1 MNTMNKPV
9 IPANT
14 SRSSIAIS
22 PPNMAELHT
31 TIIGTAPLMIAR
43 FSHKSMQAMLEKH
56 VAGSQANKRK
66 AKAARDLD
74 SDFQGARHISTDGWD
89 GIHAGAFRAAMISAC
104 RLVGFKMTLAK
115 LSLFVHADGYDRVDA
130 TPLVQIIGGEPERS
144 EMPVR
149 NQTGVMDIRIR
160 PVWRTWRVN
169 LRLRYDAD
177 QFQAAD
183 VMNLLARVGMQVG
196 IGEGRPDSR
205 ESAGIGFGLFRIEG
219 EAD

>member
-1 MNTMNKPV
+1 MNAISKPTA
-9 IPANT
+9 IT
-14 SRSSIAIS
+14 IS

-43 FSHKSMQAMLEKH
+43 FSQKSMQAMLEKH

-74 SDFQGARHISTDGWD
+74 ADFNGARHISTEGWD

-149 NQTGVMDIRIR
+149 NATGVMDIRIR
-160 PVWRTWRVN
+160 PVWREWRCN

-183 VMNLLARVGMQVG
+183 VMNLLARVGSQVG

-205 ESAGIGFGLFRIEG
+205 ESAGIGFGLFRIEA
-219 EAD
+219 EVD

>member
-1 MNTMNKPV
+1 MNAITKPV
-9 IPANT
+9 STAIT
-14 SRSSIAIS
+14 IS

-31 TIIGTAPLMIAR
+31 TIIGTAPLMVAR
-43 FSHKSMQAMLEKH
+43 FSAKSMAAMLEKH
-56 VAGSQANKRK
+56 QAGSQANKRK
-66 AKAARDLD
+66 GKAARDLD
-74 SDFQGARHISTDGWD
+74 ADFNGARHISPEGWD

-130 TPLVQIIGGEPERS
+130 TPLVRIVGGEPVRS

-149 NQTGVMDIRIR
+149 NATGVMDIRIR
-160 PVWRTWRVN
+160 PVWREWQVN

-177 QFQAAD
+177 QFQAGD
-183 VMNLLARVGMQVG
+183 VMNLLARVGQQVG

-205 ESAGIGFGLFRIEG
+205 ESAGIGFGLFRIAG
-219 EAD
+219 EQD

>member
-1 MNTMNKPV
+1 MN
-9 IPANT
+9 A
-14 SRSSIAIS
+14 IAKASTAITIS

-43 FSHKSMQAMLEKH
+43 FSAKNMAAMLEKH
-56 VAGSQANKRK
+56 QAGSQANKRK

-74 SDFQGARHISTDGWD
+74 ADFNGARHISAEGWD

-115 LSLFVHADGYDRVDA
+115 LSLFVHADGYDRVDQ
-130 TPLVQIIGGEPERS
+130 TPLVQIHGADPVRS

-160 PVWRTWRVN
+160 PVWREWRVN

-183 VMNLLARVGMQVG
+183 VMNLLSRVGLQVG

-205 ESAGIGFGLFRIEG
+205 DSAGIGFGLFRLAG
-219 EAD
+219 EQD

>member
-1 MNTMNKPV
+1 MN
-9 IPANT
+9 
-14 SRSSIAIS
+14 AIS
-22 PPNMAELHT
+22 KATAITITPPNMAELHT

-43 FSHKSMQAMLEKH
+43 FSQKSMLAMLEKH
-56 VAGSQANKRK
+56 QAGSQANKRK

-74 SDFQGARHISTDGWD
+74 ADFNGARHISREGWD

-115 LSLFVHADGYDRVDA
+115 LSLFVHADGYDSVDR
-130 TPLVQIIGGEPERS
+130 TPLVRIVGPDPVRS

-149 NQTGVMDIRIR
+149 NATGVMDIRIR
-160 PVWRTWRVN
+160 PVWQEWQVN

-205 ESAGIGFGLFRIEG
+205 ESAGIGFGLFRI
-219 EAD
+219 ADEQD